1 MLLCVNIWLWVA
13 KQKSSSLLTSNDHM
27 YSRKEMHYIVNP
39 PPATI
44 EIMNEVQIFV
54 VLQRHNLLN
63 RLDQGWEYH
72 CSRTLIWSVLASDY

>member
-1 MLLCVNIWLWVA
+1 
-13 KQKSSSLLTSNDHM
+13 
-27 YSRKEMHYIVNP
+27 MHYIVNP

-63 RLDQGWEYH
+63 RLD
-72 CSRTLIWSVLASDY
+72 